1 MTAGKQSRQ
10 AQISAVTA
18 LDEPTRRGLYD
29 YMVRQDL
36 LAVDCQRRTGRTGP
50 GAGRPAKL
58 YPRSDQHVAV
68 SLPQRRYDLAGQ
80 LLSSALE
87 HAERSRDSPRASLNQ
102 HAYQL
107 RKKLGKTA
115 RSTAGNHD
123 TQDTPLRVLDG
134 LAHTGL
140 TAHLDPHPAQL
151 LRPHL
156 PG

>member
-36 LAVDCQRRTGRTGP
+36 LAVDCQRRTGP
-50 GAGRPAKL
+50 GAGRPVKL
-58 YPRSDQHVAV
+58 YQRSDQHVAV
-68 SLPQRRYDLAGQ
+68 SLTQRRYDLAGQ
-80 LLSSALE
+80 LLSSVLE
-87 HAERSRDSPRASLNQ
+87 HAERSGGSPRASLDQ

-107 RKKLGKTA
+107 DKKLGKTA

-123 TQDTPLRVLDG
+123 TQDTPLQVLDS

-140 TAHLDPHPAQL
+140 AGPP
-151 LRPHL
+151 
-156 PG
+156 